1 MESAVAAT
9 LAEPYTRP
17 RDFLARMAG
26 LGRPVLWSL
35 AATSFVSTVTAVAAG
50 GWAWHEAGAS
60 ADRVKV
66 YVVQIDSAG
75 AVVGH
80 FPVADEWQPEVGQY
94 LDFAQRWIR
103 NLRSHPTD
111 VETLK
116 VQRRDVIWSTDA
128 RVYGPLQEEM
138 KGEDELYS
146 QTALDVSRLAANM
159 VEQQSSSAVV
169 LVRWTEQARGAAP
182 PTYWS
187 ATLAVAHV
195 PPRVV
200 TDYERN
206 PLGLFVT
213 NYQITQTQDQK

>member
-1 MESAVAAT
+1 VATA
-9 LAEPYTRP
+9 LPEPYARP

-35 AATSFVSTVTAVAAG
+35 AATSLVSTVAAVAAG
-50 GWAWHEAGAS
+50 GWAWHEARTS
-60 ADRVKV
+60 ADRARVFV
-66 YVVQIDSAG
+66 AQIDSAG
-75 AVVGH
+75 AVVGC
-80 FPVADEWQPEVGQY
+80 FEVAAEWQPEGGQY

-111 VETLK
+111 IETLK

-128 RVYGPLQEEM
+128 RVYGPLQDEM
-138 KGEDELYS
+138 KREDELYR

-159 VEQQSSSAVV
+159 VDQQSSRAVV

-182 PTYWS
+182 PTSWS
-187 ATLAVAHV
+187 ATLTVVHV